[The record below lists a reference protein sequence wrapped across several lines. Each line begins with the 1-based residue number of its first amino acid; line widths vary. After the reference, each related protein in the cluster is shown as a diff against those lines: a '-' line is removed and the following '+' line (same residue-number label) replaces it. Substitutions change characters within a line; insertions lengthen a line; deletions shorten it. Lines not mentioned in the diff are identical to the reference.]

1 MTSVVDLVESFED
14 LVDEHLEYQL
24 EDHVDDHFDD
34 HVGDH
39 VDVLVD
45 DHVKDLAKIFLLK
58 ICEVFYFFYTKIL

>member
-14 LVDEHLEYQL
+14 LVDEHLEDQL

-34 HVGDH
+34 HVGDQ
-39 VDVLVD
+39 VTDV
-45 DHVKDLAKIFLLK
+45 IFLLK